1 MSIPGPRDGWIPSS
15 RVDPSLADGCFSSR
29 AENACCYS
37 VYRLMR
43 TEILLEMGVVDS
55 GYARF

>member
-1 MSIPGPRDGWIPSS
+1 
-15 RVDPSLADGCFSSR
+15 VDPSLADGCFSSR

-37 VYRLMR
+37 VYRLMG